1 MSEWLIF
8 VSNMMF
14 QQIKTIFAT
23 ISGKLLFFTI
33 FTFSGGYPYT
43 INAHHFIPSFFGK
56 VAVYLDSKIILTV
69 NQMLITASESQND
82 TV

>member
-1 MSEWLIF
+1 M
-8 VSNMMF
+8 
-14 QQIKTIFAT
+14 
-23 ISGKLLFFTI
+23 
-33 FTFSGGYPYT
+33 

-56 VAVYLDSKIILTV
+56 VAVNLDSKIILTV